1 MNQKQKDD
9 AFRHWLSAPK
19 DEIVPG
25 SDSLEGHSRA
35 RFTFEAGFDAGWHA
49 RDEQVRQ
56 IVLTAKR
63 LMTSAECN
71 RFNSEL
77 ALIRQVNGEPL
88 WIN

>member
-9 AFRHWLSAPK
+9 AFRNWLSAPK
-19 DEIVPG
+19 DEIPPG
-25 SDSLEGHSRA
+25 SDSPEGHSR
-35 RFTFEAGFDAGWHA
+35 RFTFGAGFDAGWHA

-63 LMTSAECN
+63 LMTSAECD

-77 ALIRQVNGEPL
+77 ALIRQVDGEPL